1 MKTLL
6 SSMVLAVAAAQ
17 VAAPADAAEQP
28 YPNKPIRMVNPY
40 APGGAVDIVSRII
53 AQRLNEAL
61 GQAVIVDNRPGGGTA
76 VGTHIVVR
84 AAPDGYT
91 MLSTT
96 SAIAMNSALYKDL
109 PFDPVAD
116 LAPVA
121 LVVQSP
127 NLLAAHPSVPVK
139 SVQDLINL
147 ARGKPGQISYGSSG
161 VGTPTHL
168 QMELFKSMAKV
179 DLLHVPYKGGGPSVT
194 GLLGGEV
201 NVGFMTITGILQ
213 HAKTGRA
220 RVLGVASSKR
230 LDIAPDIPTIS
241 ESGVPG
247 FDVVVWFAVF
257 APPKTPAAIVSR
269 VNAEINR
276 ALERKDVRDTF
287 LSNDLLPL
295 GGTPEAL
302 GAMMKTEI
310 ARWKKVVTEARIT
323 PQ

>member
-1 MKTLL
+1 MKAASVL
-6 SSMVLAVAAAQ
+6 MVALAITASAQAA
-17 VAAPADAAEQP
+17 VPT
-28 YPNKPIRMVNPY
+28 YPDKPIRLVNPY
-40 APGGAVDIVSRII
+40 APGGAVDVVSRII
-53 AQRLNEAL
+53 AQRLNETL
-61 GQAVIVDNRPGGGTA
+61 GQPVVVDNRPGGGTA

-96 SAIAMNSALYKDL
+96 SAIAMNAALYKDL
-109 PFDPVAD
+109 PFDPITD

-139 SVQDLINL
+139 NVQELIAL
-147 ARGKPGQISYGSSG
+147 AKSKPGQITYGSSG
-161 VGTPTHL
+161 IGTPTHL

-213 HAKTGRA
+213 HNKTGKA
-220 RVLGVASSKR
+220 RVLGVAGSKR

-241 ESGVPG
+241 EAGVPG

-257 APPKTPAAIVSR
+257 APPKTPQAIVTR
-269 VNAEINR
+269 INGEINR

-302 GAMMKTEI
+302 GTMLKTEI
-310 ARWKKVVTEARIT
+310 ARWKKVVTEAKIV